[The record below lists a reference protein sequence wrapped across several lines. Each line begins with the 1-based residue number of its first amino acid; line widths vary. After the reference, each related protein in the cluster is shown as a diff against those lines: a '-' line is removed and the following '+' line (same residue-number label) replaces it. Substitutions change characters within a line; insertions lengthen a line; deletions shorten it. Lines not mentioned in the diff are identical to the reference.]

1 MMDQHKLLTT
11 EISLLERKVELLVSQ
26 HFAMKEEIR
35 RLQEENQQLKLVIGE
50 KDGEINHFQKTIKI
64 SKIVNN
70 AVADK
75 DNTTE
80 LKRTINEYIRKI
92 DKCIAQLSQ

>member
-1 MMDQHKLLTT
+1 MNQKKLIT
-11 EISLLERKVELLVSQ
+11 EISVLERKAELLVSQ
-26 HFAMKEEIR
+26 HQVLKEE
-35 RLQEENQQLKLVIGE
+35 LKQLKEENSMLRSVIKE
-50 KDGEINHFQKTIKI
+50 KDEQINHFQKTLKL

-70 AVADK
+70 AVADQE
-75 DNTTE
+75 DTTE

>member
-1 MMDQHKLLTT
+1 MNQTKSLTS
-11 EISLLERKVELLVSQ
+11 EISILERKIELLVNQ
-26 HFAMKEEIR
+26 HFAMKDEIK
-35 RLQEENQQLKLVIGE
+35 RLKEENQELKSVINKKEE
-50 KDGEINHFQKTIKI
+50 KINDFQKTIKI

-70 AVADK
+70 AVASES
-75 DNTTE
+75 NTTE

>member
-1 MMDQHKLLTT
+1 MMDQHKSLTT
-11 EISLLERKVELLVSQ
+11 EISLLERKVELLVNQ
-26 HFAMKEEIR
+26 HFTMKDEIR
-35 RLQEENQQLKLVIGE
+35 RLQEENQQLKLMIGE
-50 KDGEINHFQKTIKI
+50 KEEEINHFQKTIKI

>member
-1 MMDQHKLLTT
+1 MNQKKLIT
-11 EISLLERKVELLVSQ
+11 EISVLERKAELLVSQ
-26 HFAMKEEIR
+26 HHVLKEE
-35 RLQEENQQLKLVIGE
+35 LKHLKEENRMLRSVIAE
-50 KDGEINHFQKTIKI
+50 KDEQINHFQKTLKL

-70 AVADK
+70 AVAAQED
-75 DNTTE
+75 TTE

>member
-1 MMDQHKLLTT
+1 MNQKKLIT
-11 EISLLERKVELLVSQ
+11 EITVLERKAELLVNQ
-26 HFAMKEEIR
+26 HHALKDQLKQLKEENR
-35 RLQEENQQLKLVIGE
+35 VLRSVIEE
-50 KDGEINHFQKTIKI
+50 KDGQINHFQKTLKL

-70 AVADK
+70 AVADQE
-75 DNTTE
+75 DNTE

>member
-1 MMDQHKLLTT
+1 MNQPKSLTS
-11 EISLLERKVELLVSQ
+11 EISILERRIEMLINQ
-26 HFAMKEEIR
+26 HFIMKEEIK
-35 RLQEENQQLKLVIGE
+35 RLHEENRKLKSVIVE
-50 KDGEINHFQKTIKI
+50 KEEEINNFQKTIKI

-70 AVADK
+70 AVANQ

>member
-1 MMDQHKLLTT
+1 MNQKKLVL
-11 EISLLERKVELLVSQ
+11 EMSALERKVELLVSQ
-26 HFAMKEEIR
+26 QHALKDELKQLR
-35 RLQEENQQLKLVIGE
+35 EENQTLRTVIEE
-50 KDGEINHFQKTIKI
+50 KDGQINDFQKTLKL

-70 AVADK
+70 AVADQE
-75 DNTTE
+75 DTTE

>member
-1 MMDQHKLLTT
+1 MSQKKLIT
-11 EISLLERKVELLVSQ
+11 EISILERKAELLVSQ
-26 HFAMKEEIR
+26 HHVLKDELKQLR
-35 RLQEENQQLKLVIGE
+35 EENRVLRSVIEE
-50 KDGEINHFQKTIKI
+50 KDEQINHFQKTLKL

-70 AVADK
+70 AVADQE
-75 DNTTE
+75 DTAE